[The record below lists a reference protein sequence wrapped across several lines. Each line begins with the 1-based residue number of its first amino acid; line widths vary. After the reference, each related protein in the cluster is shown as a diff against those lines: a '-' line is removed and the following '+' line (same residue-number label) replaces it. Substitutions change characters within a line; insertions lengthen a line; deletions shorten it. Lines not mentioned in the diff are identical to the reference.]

1 MIWRGHSGLP
11 ETPGYPGSLRD
22 FGVGAQKVGTE
33 GPQNSCRGVRGPTRC
48 SVRFC
53 SRNPLG
59 STEFL
64 PHGPPAVS
72 PCVQLDRRLCEV
84 LQEPRA
90 TVFDDRTFSSVT
102 HSYPTALEVPT
113 RRCLCPLRSGVPR
126 LATLHAFLSLV
137 WAQQSRQAPVGRA
150 LPSLLAPVVLCTC
163 LTPGRVLP
171 GVQRLLAGRAEG
183 LGWGGALDLGRER
196 GLAWPLPPARTSA
209 GKWGRW

>member
-1 MIWRGHSGLP
+1 MPWGARSHQM
-11 ETPGYPGSLRD
+11 LR
-22 FGVGAQKVGTE
+22 
-33 GPQNSCRGVRGPTRC
+33 
-48 SVRFC
+48 
-53 SRNPLG
+53 
-59 STEFL
+59 
-64 PHGPPAVS
+64 
-72 PCVQLDRRLCEV
+72 EV
-84 LQEPRA
+84 LQSKPFRKHRIPSPRPPCSFAVRTTRSKALRSPAGALRA